1 MLKSNTDFRYIV
13 NGIIATL
20 LHYSVLYINIEII
33 ELKSIGIANFIAAIF
48 GIIMS
53 FLGNKFFVFTY
64 SKGKFSNQIIFFM
77 LLYFTI
83 AFMHGVLLYIWSDLY
98 HMDYRIGFV
107 IATILQALLSYTGN
121 KKIVFK

>member
-1 MLKSNTDFRYIV
+1 VLKSNTDFRYIV